1 VGEFEGRAVAVGS
14 LDGVGDGVGDEVG
27 EEEGDA
33 PGVGVVDAP
42 AVGSADGVDSTPPPP
57 KTGAMGLPLP
67 PEHAVMDIVAPSTAM
82 ARISDPDDARNIRMS
97 DT

>member
-33 PGVGVVDAP
+33 PGVGVVD
-42 AVGSADGVDSTPPPP
+42 
-57 KTGAMGLPLP
+57 
-67 PEHAVMDIVAPSTAM
+67 
-82 ARISDPDDARNIRMS
+82 
-97 DT
+97 